1 MGDNSPKNQHKL
13 VEQKHDEHI
22 KKDHQ
27 KHENAE
33 RQHHP
38 DVPTPE
44 EVTALKKSEEGEASA
59 ENAAN

>member
-1 MGDNSPKNQHKL
+1 MGDASPKNQHKL
-13 VEQKHDEHI
+13 VEQKHDEHV

-38 DVPTPE
+38 DVPTSE
-44 EVTALKKSEEGEASA
+44 EVAALKKTEEEAST

>member
-13 VEQKHDEHI
+13 EEQKHDEHV

-38 DVPTPE
+38 DVPTPAE
-44 EVTALKKSEEGEASA
+44 IAALKKEEEDAST

>member
-13 VEQKHDEHI
+13 VEQKHDEHV

-44 EVTALKKSEEGEASA
+44 EVAALKKTEEEASV